1 MLRKG
6 SYAQGQVGWF
16 VQRLWLEEE
25 LAINRNQWLRD
36 ESASCFNSTGTGVL
50 IHRTHPSGPEQAGQ
64 LPEISTLGRQGQLTR
79 EGAEVSEFQV

>member
-1 MLRKG
+1 MGFHFGTVSLPLRQGERARLAGQGRENETDNLLPKGRSTLLRKG

-36 ESASCFNSTGTGVL
+36 GSALT
-50 IHRTHPSGPEQAGQ
+50 AGG
-64 LPEISTLGRQGQLTR
+64 L
-79 EGAEVSEFQV
+79 EF